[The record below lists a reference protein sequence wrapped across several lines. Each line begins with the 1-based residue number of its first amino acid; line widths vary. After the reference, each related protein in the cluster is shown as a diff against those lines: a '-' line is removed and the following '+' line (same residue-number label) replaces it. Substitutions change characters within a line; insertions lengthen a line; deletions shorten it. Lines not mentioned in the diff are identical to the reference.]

1 MLSTHEVTAITEE
14 RAGTSMLSTHEVTA
28 ITEERAGTR
37 PRRALSAVLC
47 VDAGVPP
54 GAPPGL
60 AREVRNPTRRSMRW
74 SGEADSSGCFAPPA
88 RLRGGATVESVVVA
102 IRAGRNPRDVRGVG
116 NTSSARLSF
125 GRFVALPGSSMGSLR
140 HRGTVPS

>member
-74 SGEADSSGCFAPPA
+74 SGEADQA
-88 RLRGGATVESVVVA
+88 
-102 IRAGRNPRDVRGVG
+102 
-116 NTSSARLSF
+116 
-125 GRFVALPGSSMGSLR
+125 VALLRRLVFAVAQLSRALSSPSGLD
-140 HRGTVPS
+140 GTLATCAGLVTPRRRV